1 MGTWVSRVVL
11 LTRQK
16 QTGENKMSAVK
27 EFQDELR
34 GCFYSYNRVQDEW
47 DYDDG
52 MVQVCTCDDVTL
64 PVLEKFCQQYM
75 AENDYGSSELLD
87 RSYGKMYMPLKMAVI
102 FLGDVYYDQWSA
114 GDVFADDIIRV
125 HKVCPMDP
133 TQDER
138 FLSAAGQ
145 EALERIYAVGMEREQ
160 WTNEGVEAL
169 AQIPHGDDE
178 DEEFLLVT
186 YVHKHD
192 PMIPLR
198 DRQEDDDRVF
208 WWMDE
213 KMVEADEGT
222 DMDALRYDLEYLTAI
237 MEDMV
242 QGLSYAG

>member
-1 MGTWVSRVVL
+1 
-11 LTRQK
+11 
-16 QTGENKMSAVK
+16 MSAIK
-27 EFQDELR
+27 ELR
-34 GCFYSYNRVQDEW
+34 EELRACFYSYNKVQDEW

-52 MVQVCTCDDVTL
+52 MVQVCTADEVTI
-64 PVLEKFCQQYM
+64 PALEKFCQQYLTD
-75 AENDYGSSELLD
+75 EKYGSSELLN
-87 RSYGKMYMPLKMAVI
+87 RSYGKMYMPLKVAVL
-102 FLGDVYYDQWSA
+102 FLGDAYYDQWDA

-133 TQDER
+133 TMDER
-138 FLSAAGQ
+138 FLSEAG
-145 EALERIYAVGMEREQ
+145 EAALERIYAVGMEREQ

-213 KMVEADEGT
+213 KMGEADEGT
-222 DMDALRYDLEYLTAI
+222 DMDGLRYDLENLTAR